1 MGTGI
6 GDFKSIVDFLEDTN
20 YQGWI
25 MTEDESPDA
34 EQNSDSVVHAD
45 GAYMKSIA
53 R

>member
-1 MGTGI
+1 
-6 GDFKSIVDFLEDTN
+6 
-20 YQGWI
+20 

-34 EQNSDSVVHAD
+34 EQDSDGVVLAD